1 MRRHRDQK
9 LLDRARRQAN
19 TKQAKLDRK
28 RRQHLI
34 ERSFADASNLH
45 GFKRARWR
53 GLIKQTIQD
62 LLIAV
67 VQNLRKLIAA
77 IHNASENIYLALI
90 DALISL
96 LQAFT
101 TLLTTDL
108 PFHTRSTSSLAAVDS
123 WQHPLSPGVRATARR
138 NGKYYVTDLE
148 RMPCSRS
155 TAAANIRAKVNFNGV
170 LKTSTSRTSHR
181 RPPGS
186 RP

>member
-1 MRRHRDQK
+1 VEQLKDLTAKMEEFRMAPIPRPGDLHKYRS
-9 LLDRARRQAN
+9 LDSPG
-19 TKQAKLDRK
+19 T
-28 RRQHLI
+28 
-34 ERSFADASNLH
+34 RSHDEKDASNLH

-53 GLIKQTIQD
+53 GLIKQSIQD

-108 PFHTRSTSSLAAVDS
+108 PFHTRSTSSLAPVDS
-123 WQHPLSPGVRATARR
+123 CQHPLSPGVRATARR
-138 NGKYYVTDLE
+138 NGE
-148 RMPCSRS
+148 
-155 TAAANIRAKVNFNGV
+155 
-170 LKTSTSRTSHR
+170 
-181 RPPGS
+181 
-186 RP
+186 